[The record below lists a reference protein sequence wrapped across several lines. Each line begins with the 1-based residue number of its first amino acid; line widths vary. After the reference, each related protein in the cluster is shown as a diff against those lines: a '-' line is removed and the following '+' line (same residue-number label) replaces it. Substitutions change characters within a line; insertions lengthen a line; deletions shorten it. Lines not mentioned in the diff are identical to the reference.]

1 MKSSRLSLVAS
12 LALLMVGCGGGQTG
26 KVSLLLKDA
35 PADFSKAVVT
45 ISQIDLVGSGGTT
58 VLSTK
63 TTTTDLLTL
72 ANDTATLVD
81 GVEVPVGTYSQ
92 LRFVITGAYI
102 EVNGVIYA
110 SSPNYGGLPRDAVV
124 GGTLRMPS
132 FAQSGLKV
140 DMPGGALTVGTGARV
155 VLVDFDVTQSFGQEA
170 GASGAWVMHPV
181 VMATDFELTGTIDV
195 TLQLGAGINLPTPT
209 TLADFTAVLTPSAGG
224 AATTL
229 PLTLTPNTAGIYGVS
244 FKFRDPGSYS
254 LTFTAPSGV
263 SFVTA
268 PPVPATVTVGSGQAT
283 KADFVVTSAAAL
295 VAAP

>member
-12 LALLMVGCGGGQTG
+12 LALLVVGCGGGQTG
-26 KVSLLLKDA
+26 KVSVLLKDA
-35 PADFSKAVVT
+35 PANFSKAVVT

-58 VLSTK
+58 VLSTNK
-63 TTTTDLLTL
+63 TTTDLLTL
-72 ANDTATLVD
+72 ANDTAKLVD

-102 EVNGVIYA
+102 EVAGVIYA
-110 SSPNYGGLPRDAVV
+110 SSPTYEGLPKDAVV

-132 FAQSGLKV
+132 FDQSGLKV

-170 GASGAWVMHPV
+170 GASGAWVMQPLV
-181 VMATDFELTGTIDV
+181 KATDFELTGTIDV
-195 TLQLGAGINLPTPT
+195 TLHLGAGITLPAPT
-209 TLADFTAVLTPSAGG
+209 TLADFKAVLTPSAGG
-224 AATTL
+224 SGTTL
-229 PLTLTPNTAGIYGVS
+229 PLSSPDSVTYAVS
-244 FKFRDPGSYS
+244 FKYLVPGTYT

-268 PPVPATVTVGSGQAT
+268 PPVPASVTVASGQVSA
-283 KADFVVTSAAAL
+283 ADFVVTSAAAS

>member
-12 LALLMVGCGGGQTG
+12 LALLVVGCGGGQTG
-26 KVSLLLKDA
+26 KVTLLLKDA
-35 PADFSKAVVT
+35 PADFAKAVVT

-58 VLSTK
+58 VLSTTK
-63 TTTTDLLTL
+63 TTTDLLTL
-72 ANDTATLVD
+72 ANDTAKLVD

-102 EVNGVIYA
+102 EVAGVIYA
-110 SSPNYGGLPRDAVV
+110 SSPTYEGLPKDAVV

-140 DMPGGALTVGTGARV
+140 DMPGGALTVGTAARV
-155 VLVDFDVTQSFGQEA
+155 VLVDFDVTQSFGHEA

-195 TLQLGAGINLPTPT
+195 TLKLGAGVTLPAPT
-209 TLADFTAVLTPSAGG
+209 TLADFKAVLTPSAGG
-224 AATTL
+224 DSTPLALSTTDSV
-229 PLTLTPNTAGIYGVS
+229 TYAVS
-244 FKFRDPGSYS
+244 FKYLAPGSYT

-268 PPVPATVTVGSGQAT
+268 PPVPVTVTVASAQAT
-283 KADFVVTSAAAL
+283 AADFVVTSAAGSAPAL
-295 VAAP
+295 